1 MVKQSNVF
9 VMILMSILI
18 MAAIP
23 IVIVGSVHFVNNLFR
38 VLYIR
43 WNSMMLNGG

>member
-23 IVIVGSVHFVNNLFR
+23 IVIVGSVCISSIIFFEF
-38 VLYIR
+38 YI
-43 WNSMMLNGG
+43 SDGIP